1 MSATEDI
8 ISDWEAMH
16 QEFKRC
22 EESVERRLE
31 PDLIGFN
38 RDKALASI
46 AVSLKRIADALGRLP
61 LPFTGGAAGPPLVI
75 SSYATSTP
83 NYGGGGLG
91 GGGGIGGNV
100 IGGADGGAQ

>member
-1 MSATEDI
+1 MSATE
-8 ISDWEAMH
+8 DWEAMH
-16 QEFKRC
+16 QEFKRR

-31 PDLIGFN
+31 SDLIGFN

-61 LPFTGGAAGPPLVI
+61 YPATGGAAGPPLVI

-83 NYGGGGLG
+83 NYGIG
-91 GGGGIGGNV
+91 GGGGLV
-100 IGGADGGAQ
+100 SGGANGGVQ